1 MASTQRCLAHLS
13 RNILN
18 TSIRP
23 AAGRTTAPAS
33 IPIQQVRFAIA
44 GKGYK
49 KKDDSASKKKKKT
62 RSTYLTHDLKDAEQF
77 ALLDAIRYIRA
88 FEVGQNPTSPK
99 YELHVKLR
107 TLKNGPVVRNRLRLP
122 HPVKTDLRICVIAP
136 RDSKQGQAALVAG
149 AAVVGEDE
157 VFEAVK
163 EGRID
168 FDRCLCHADSLQKM
182 NKAGLGRI
190 LGPKG
195 LLPSAKTGT
204 VVKDTGAA
212 VKEMVGGAEYRERLG
227 VVRMAIGQLGFTPE
241 ELQRNIKFFMNS
253 VKKDIAQL
261 SDRIAKDVH
270 EVVLSSTHSPG
281 FSLNGEF
288 RGPESPK
295 PQELATV

>member
-13 RNILN
+13 RNVLS

-23 AAGRTTAPAS
+23 AAGRTLAPAL
-33 IPIQQVRFAIA
+33 IPIQQVRCATA

-62 RSTYLTHDLKDAEQF
+62 RTTYGTHDIKEADQF
-77 ALLDAIRYIRA
+77 TLLDAIRYIRA
-88 FEVGQNPTSPK
+88 FEVGRDPTSTK
-99 YELHVKLR
+99 YEVHVKLR

-136 RDSKQGQAALVAG
+136 RESKAGKAAVAAG

-168 FDRCLCHADSLQKM
+168 FDRCLCHVDSLQKM

-195 LLPSAKTGT
+195 LMPSAKTGT
-204 VVKDTGAA
+204 VVKEVGTA

-227 VVRMAIGQLGFTPE
+227 VVRMAIGQLGFSPE
-241 ELQRNIKFFMNS
+241 ELQKNIRFFMSS

-261 SDRIAKDVH
+261 SDRISKDVH
-270 EVVLSSTHSPG
+270 EVVLSSTNSPG

-288 RGPESPK
+288 RGPESPSSK
-295 PQELATV
+295 DLATL

>member
-1 MASTQRCLAHLS
+1 MRYGTPNPGVNRAVRRTRASS
-13 RNILN
+13 
-18 TSIRP
+18 
-23 AAGRTTAPAS
+23 AARSQTTTKH
-33 IPIQQVRFAIA
+33 QT
-44 GKGYK
+44 
-49 KKDDSASKKKKKT
+49 DSCH
-62 RSTYLTHDLKDAEQF
+62 R
-77 ALLDAIRYIRA
+77 RYIRA
-88 FEVGQNPTSPK
+88 FEVGRDPTSTK
-99 YELHVKLR
+99 YEVHVKLR

-136 RDSKQGQAALVAG
+136 RDSKAGKAAVAAG

-195 LLPSAKTGT
+195 LMPSAKTGT
-204 VVKDTGAA
+204 VVKEVGTA

-227 VVRMAIGQLGFTPE
+227 VVRMAIGQLGFSPE
-241 ELQRNIKFFMNS
+241 ELQKNIRFFMSS

-261 SDRIAKDVH
+261 SDRISKDVH
-270 EVVLSSTHSPG
+270 EVVSLGTCVDVGWMLVANLCFPG
-281 FSLNGEF
+281 A
-288 RGPESPK
+288 
-295 PQELATV
+295 ELD

>member
-1 MASTQRCLAHLS
+1 MASAQQRCLAHLS
-13 RNILN
+13 RSVLN
-18 TSIRP
+18 TFTRP
-23 AAGRTTAPAS
+23 AASRTIAPAL
-33 IPIQQVRFAIA
+33 IPVQQIRCATA

-49 KKDDSASKKKKKT
+49 KKDEAGSKKKKKT
-62 RSTYLTHDLKDAEQF
+62 RTTYVTPDLKDAEQF

-136 RDSKQGQAALVAG
+136 RDSKPGQDAIAAG
-149 AAVVGEDE
+149 AAVVGEEE

-168 FDRCLCHADSLQKM
+168 FDRCLCHVDSLQKM

-195 LLPSAKTGT
+195 LMPSAKTGT
-204 VVKDTGAA
+204 VVKDAGAA
-212 VKEMVGGAEYRERLG
+212 VKEMVGGAEYRERMG

-253 VKKDIAQL
+253 IKKDIAQL
-261 SDRIAKDVH
+261 SDRISKDIH
-270 EVVLSSTHSPG
+270 EVVSPNWLWG
-281 FSLNGEF
+281 
-288 RGPESPK
+288 
-295 PQELATV
+295 

>member
-1 MASTQRCLAHLS
+1 MPNNSPSWTRYGTPS
-13 RNILN
+13 PP
-18 TSIRP
+18 TSDAAATRRP
-23 AAGRTTAPAS
+23 ARFPQRHTTL
-33 IPIQQVRFAIA
+33 
-44 GKGYK
+44 
-49 KKDDSASKKKKKT
+49 KT
-62 RSTYLTHDLKDAEQF
+62 RHADPIAPR
-77 ALLDAIRYIRA
+77 RYIRA

-136 RDSKQGQAALVAG
+136 RDSKQGQAALAAG
-149 AAVVGEDE
+149 AAVVGEEE

-204 VVKDTGAA
+204 VIKDTGAA
-212 VKEMVGGAEYRERLG
+212 VKEMVGAAEYRERLG

-241 ELQRNIKFFMNS
+241 ELQKNIKFFMNS

-270 EVVLSSTHSPG
+270 EVV
-281 FSLNGEF
+281 SLRTRIKCEIYLVADLYWF
-288 RGPESPK
+288 RC
-295 PQELATV
+295 

>member
-77 ALLDAIRYIRA
+77 ALLDAIRHTTLKTRHADPIAPRRYIRA
-88 FEVGQNPTSPK
+88 FEVGQNPTSP
-99 YELHVKLR
+99 
-107 TLKNGPVVRNRLRLP
+107 N
-122 HPVKTDLRICVIAP
+122 
-136 RDSKQGQAALVAG
+136 KQGQAALAAG
-149 AAVVGEDE
+149 AAVVGEEE

-204 VVKDTGAA
+204 VIKDTGAA
-212 VKEMVGGAEYRERLG
+212 VKEMVGAAEYRERLG

-241 ELQRNIKFFMNS
+241 ELQKNIKFFMNS